1 MAGLADLKRRIKS
14 VKNNQKITKAM
25 KLVSAA
31 KFAKSVAAVQAA
43 RPYQEALYTMATKA
57 LQKANDIEGFA
68 SPFMGTTE
76 ASTDNAKTMVIV
88 LSTDK
93 GLCGALNSNLFK
105 AADKFLSETREKG
118 QNAADIEVAFWGRKA
133 STIFSKKVSEHG
145 VADKLEG
152 VFEKPTFIRTK
163 DMLKSAIERLQTGE
177 LSEIYL
183 VYPEFET
190 VLAQTPRVH
199 RLLPI
204 DVSKMQAG
212 DEDSSSKK
220 ASQKSGHEDILVEP
234 DPVQVVESILE
245 KAVYGKVY
253 TSLLDGRASEH
264 GARMTAMDAAT
275 RNADE
280 VTKKLT
286 LQYNRARQAAIT
298 KELIEIVSGAE
309 AL

>member
-1 MAGLADLKRRIKS
+1 MAGLADLKRRIRS

-43 RPYQEALYTMATKA
+43 RPYQKALYSMAAKA
-57 LQKANDIEGFA
+57 LGKAKSIKGFS
-68 SPFMGTTE
+68 SPFMDAGPE
-76 ASTDNAKTMVIV
+76 EGQSGGGGAKKLLIV

-105 AADKFLSETREKG
+105 AAEKFLKAPEQE
-118 QNAADIEVAFWGRKA
+118 ADRDAIEVAFWGRKA
-133 STIFSKKVSEHG
+133 STILSKKISGFDIAES
-145 VADKLEG
+145 LEA
-152 VFEKPTFIRTK
+152 VFEKPTFMRTR
-163 DMLKSAIERLQTGE
+163 DLLKSAIERFQSGE

-183 VYPEFET
+183 VYPEFQSAL
-190 VLAQTPRVH
+190 VQIPNVQK
-199 RLLPI
+199 LLPI
-204 DVSKMQAG
+204 DVQPNEEEQNTAKTSV
-212 DEDSSSKK
+212 DEDV
-220 ASQKSGHEDILVEP
+220 LVEP
-234 DPVQVVESILE
+234 NPVSVVEAILE

-253 TSLLDGRASEH
+253 TALLDGRASEH

-286 LQYNRARQAAIT
+286 LKYNRARQAAIT

>member
-1 MAGLADLKRRIKS
+1 MAGLADLKRRIRS

-43 RPYQEALYTMATKA
+43 RPYQKALYSMAAKA
-57 LQKANDIEGFA
+57 LQKARDIQGFS
-68 SPFMGTTE
+68 SPFMDAEDLAGQG
-76 ASTDNAKTMVIV
+76 AQKQAKMIIV

-105 AADKFLSETREKG
+105 AAEKFLSDPVHKENSSTF
-118 QNAADIEVAFWGRKA
+118 EVAYWGRKA
-133 STIFSKKVSEHG
+133 STIFSKKASAYK
-145 VADKLEG
+145 VAESREG
-152 VFEKPTFIRTK
+152 VFEKPTFMQTK
-163 DMLKSAIERLQTGE
+163 DMLQSAIDRFQSGE

-183 VYPEFET
+183 VYPEFESA
-190 VLAQTPRVH
+190 LAQTPKVQK
-199 RLLPI
+199 LLPI
-204 DVSKMQAG
+204 DIESIEKAG
-212 DEDSSSKK
+212 SAKK
-220 ASQKSGHEDILVEP
+220 RSGSEDILVEP
-234 DPVQVVESILE
+234 DPVKVVEAILE

-253 TSLLDGRASEH
+253 TALLDGRASEH

-286 LQYNRARQAAIT
+286 LKYNRARQAAIT